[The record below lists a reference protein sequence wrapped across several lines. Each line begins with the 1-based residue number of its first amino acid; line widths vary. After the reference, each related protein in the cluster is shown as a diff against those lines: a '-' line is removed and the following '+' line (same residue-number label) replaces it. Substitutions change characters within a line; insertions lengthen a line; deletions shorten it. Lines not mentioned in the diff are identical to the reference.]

1 MEGYLEKQSS
11 EDAKLWKKRWF
22 VMQDSKLFY
31 YKAKSDVREQKPTDE
46 TCCGVISME
55 NIDSV
60 TTAVRPATAGETE
73 GAVSLALRRT
83 CTGATS
89 ASPLSAPPPRC

>member
-1 MEGYLEKQSS
+1 MDRAAFMDGFLEKQSS
-11 EDAKLWKKRWF
+11 EDATLWKKRWF

-31 YKAKSDVREQKPTDE
+31 YKSQRDVTEQKPTDE

-60 TTAVRPATAGETE
+60 TTAVRRSGDI
-73 GAVSLALRRT
+73 
-83 CTGATS
+83 
-89 ASPLSAPPPRC
+89 